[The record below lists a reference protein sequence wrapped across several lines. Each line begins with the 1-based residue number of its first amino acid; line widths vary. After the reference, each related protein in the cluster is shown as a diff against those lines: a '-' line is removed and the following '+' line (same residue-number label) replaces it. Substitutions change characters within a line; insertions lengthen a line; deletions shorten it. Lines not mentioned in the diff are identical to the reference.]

1 MKEKVY
7 ECTHA
12 NCDVGLFH
20 DSMIYVVFSNCSC
33 YTTNL
38 VIYIYTHTYIMHYNQ
53 EESVNLNESV
63 D

>member
-33 YTTNL
+33 YTANL
-38 VIYIYTHTYIMHYNQ
+38 VIYIYTYITHYIQ
-53 EESVNLNESV
+53 EGSVNLDESV